1 MESNSYKNYNNNSRN
16 NYKDNSRNN
25 YKDNNEDY
33 NCQKKSFYNELI
45 EYSKNGRYP
54 LHMPGHKRNER
65 LFDGIDPYKVD
76 ITEIDGFDNL
86 HNPKGIILDAMKNA
100 SDFFETDRTWFL
112 VNGSSCG
119 ILAAISAVT
128 NIGDKIIIGRNCHKA
143 VYNCAKLRNLDVEY
157 VYPSYI
163 AKYGINGGYNKG
175 EIENILKKNR
185 DVKAVVLTSPTYD
198 GIVSDIEEIARVVH
212 KYNTVLIVDE
222 AHGAHFGISE
232 KLPVP
237 AYKLGADL
245 VIESTHKTLPAMTQT
260 ALLHLKGDRIDAG
273 KVQEML
279 SIYET
284 SSPSYVLMCSI
295 DKCIR
300 KIQKKG
306 QQRYDELLNVINKI
320 RKNVNKCKYISIPC
334 EELKNQNNVFDVDVT
349 KLIINVNNSGI
360 TGKQLG
366 DILRYK
372 YNIEVE
378 MDSLKYV
385 LGITTICDDYKELE
399 RLAEAL
405 KEIDKSLEEKQNEN
419 ISVELLK
426 NKRMYSIYETDLKEK
441 NTVNLFDSKDCISGE
456 FVFLYPPGIP
466 LVVPG
471 EVITEELLEQ
481 IKVYLEANMNIS
493 GLKDNSNKTIEVV
506 K

>member
-1 MESNSYKNYNNNSRN
+1 MESNSYKNYNN
-16 NYKDNSRNN
+16 NSRNN

-300 KIQKKG
+300 EIQKNG

-399 RLAEAL
+399 RLAEAV

-441 NTVNLFDSKDCISGE
+441 NAVNLFDSKDCISCE